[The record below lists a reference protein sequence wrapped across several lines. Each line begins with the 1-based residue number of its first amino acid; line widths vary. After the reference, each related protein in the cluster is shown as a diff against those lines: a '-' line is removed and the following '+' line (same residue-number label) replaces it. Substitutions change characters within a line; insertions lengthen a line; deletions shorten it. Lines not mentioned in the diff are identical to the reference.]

1 MVDAGERLRVLLKQ
15 EAVIYQTT
23 DYLTRMS
30 LNGIAVG
37 GISGHHHQQQSSP
50 PSSPNKR
57 KSSGDLTTAE
67 DDDVKDQS
75 SSSLLRSAAST
86 VHDHNRR
93 CRNRKWKPTP
103 STQAN
108 TTSSSTGGVPTGTG
122 DCSAAATSKTNGS
135 GSASV
140 GSSSSST
147 TITGKETTL
156 NKHWREKICEWA
168 YQGKNQKP
176 YNWIFRVLLFVYPSY
191 LISSHL
197 ILSVCCCF
205 PSLFQQ
211 TKPKQ
216 TVVDHFDLNRE
227 VVGVAM
233 NHLDRYLGSYEG
245 IVDKN
250 LFQLLAMT
258 CLYIAIKLNEYKH
271 LLIPG
276 SKSSMDTILQLS
288 RGFFTLEEMEKME
301 YEVLQRLQWYVHPP
315 TSQIFMKHFL
325 FFLSVEENELHDLA
339 QFMIELS
346 VMDYYFVSYRP
357 SEIALAALLN
367 SMEKL
372 KIHTSTIQFPF
383 NYLDFH
389 APAVLACRER
399 LSLIH
404 AQANEQA
411 TEEKDKAGSATATP
425 KTAGSDHAVPEP
437 ARLQR
442 TISPVSVMAGPVEE
456 QQKDHVRYASSPYT
470 TSSTTGTKH
479 SVHPHQE
486 LIDTMDTDEGYFYGN
501 SAVEEDCDDYYS

>member
-108 TTSSSTGGVPTGTG
+108 TTSSSSSSTGGVPTGTG
-122 DCSAAATSKTNGS
+122 DCPAAATSKTNGS

-147 TITGKETTL
+147 TITGRETTL

-168 YQGKNQKP
+168 YQ
-176 YNWIFRVLLFVYPSY
+176 
-191 LISSHL
+191 
-197 ILSVCCCF
+197 
-205 PSLFQQ
+205 
-211 TKPKQ
+211 
-216 TVVDHFDLNRE
+216 VVDHFDLNRE

-456 QQKDHVRYASSPYT
+456 QQKDHVQYASSPYT

-501 SAVEEDCDDYYS
+501 SAVEEDCDEYYS